1 MQSEEASEAIRRK
14 CDEIKEMLVAKSR
27 AYGASALAPVRIFS
41 RSNVDEQLK
50 VRIDDKLS
58 RLAKGDPKAFGEEP
72 VLDLVGYL
80 ILLLIHM
87 DRQTTEV
94 ERNKFSHQ

>member
-58 RLAKGDPKAFGEEP
+58 RLAKGDPTAFGEEP
-72 VLDLVGYL
+72 VVDLVGYL

-87 DRQTTEV
+87 DRQTSEV